1 MINIL
6 ICKYERFDYTS
17 KDLKSRFS
25 LIAMISGGYLVPLL
39 LLVIFYTLVIKSLK
53 YKSHSLKV
61 LFFSQENIHSLESI
75 EHLTTHETESIAVN
89 PRQKTQRSQ
98 TMTSEKTIETSLIF
112 ARNRSL
118 EIDAL
123 KALSKTWKLSKL
135 RSYLLKRELRVTK
148 IVIICVGVF
157 CLSWMPY
164 TIIIIMAQLGADL
177 EGYTTPF
184 TVSLPTLFTK
194 ISTILNPL
202 IYTLVNSECKVHFKR
217 LLRLKEKI

>member
-1 MINIL
+1 M
-6 ICKYERFDYTS
+6 
-17 KDLKSRFS
+17 
-25 LIAMISGGYLVPLL
+25 PLL
-39 LLVIFYTLVIKSLK
+39 LLVIFYSLVIKSLK

-75 EHLTTHETESIAVN
+75 EHLTTTIETESTAVN
-89 PRQKTQRSQ
+89 PKQKTQRSQ
-98 TMTSEKTIETSLIF
+98 TMTSEKTIVESSLIF

-123 KALSKTWKLSKL
+123 KALSKTWKLSKM
-135 RSYLLKRELRVTK
+135 RIYLLKRELRVTK
-148 IVIICVGVF
+148 TVIICIGVF

-164 TIIIIMAQLGADL
+164 TVIIIMAQMGADL
-177 EGYTTPF
+177 DGYTTPF

-217 LLRLKEKI
+217 LLRLKKKI

>member
-1 MINIL
+1 
-6 ICKYERFDYTS
+6 
-17 KDLKSRFS
+17 
-25 LIAMISGGYLVPLL
+25 
-39 LLVIFYTLVIKSLK
+39 
-53 YKSHSLKV
+53 V

-75 EHLTTHETESIAVN
+75 EHLTTTIETESTAVN

-98 TMTSEKTIETSLIF
+98 TMTSEKTIESSLIF

-135 RSYLLKRELRVTK
+135 RIYLLKRELRVTK
-148 IVIICVGVF
+148 TVIICIGVF

-164 TIIIIMAQLGADL
+164 TIIIIMAQMGADL
-177 EGYTTPF
+177 ESYTTPF

-194 ISTILNPL
+194 ISIILNPL